1 MFTNVN
7 YVSSEV
13 SFQHTPSDLFVAG
26 ATETPD
32 APAVAGVKMG
42 VSLATNDQKVSIL
55 EYEVLKDLKECV
67 DSMLFDSDTTIAHL
81 IAESKTGI
89 KVDVSLMVRGAVSV
103 EYKGKT
109 YHKPS
114 EFPQELIDRIKA
126 KPNDWM
132 YPTMGFDPE
141 NLTAEQLNRVA
152 SLLEQ
157 DLSDDFFEESDV
169 HISCNNWFEYIYE
182 VSGNDHEEQDGI
194 LFEDDLAAMTEEAL
208 KAEMLAVATEII
220 EEVA

>member
-7 YVSSEV
+7 YVSSEI

-26 ATETPD
+26 ATETPA
-32 APAVAGVKMG
+32 APAVAGVDMG
-42 VSLATNDQKVSIL
+42 DSPAANEKLRIL
-55 EYEVLKDLKECV
+55 EYKVLKDLKECV

-81 IAESKTGI
+81 IAESKTGL

-109 YHKPS
+109 YRKPS

-126 KPNDWM
+126 KPNDWLN
-132 YPTMGFDPE
+132 PSMGFDPE
-141 NLTAEQLNRVA
+141 NLTTEQLNRISA
-152 SLLEQ
+152 LLAQ
-157 DLSDDFFEESDV
+157 GIPDDYFEEDDIYV
-169 HISCNNWFEYIYE
+169 SCNNWFEYIYE

-194 LFEDDLAAMTEEAL
+194 LFEADLAALTEEAL
-208 KAEMLAVATEII
+208 QAEMLAIATEII
-220 EEVA
+220 EEVE